1 MRPHLEAEAAQRDI
15 ADLVEFTGWLPFEQ
29 IPDEMRS
36 ADLFVL
42 PSIVEGM
49 PLVLLQAM
57 ACGLPVIATE
67 VSGSVD
73 LVQQGRNGVLVPA
86 KDPAAL
92 AEALTALLDDRSL
105 CSQMG
110 ARSREIALTMD
121 WSEIAR
127 SYSAL
132 YQAVLSAHTAKTS
145 TCKV

>member
-1 MRPHLEAEAAQRDI
+1 
-15 ADLVEFTGWLPFEQ
+15 
-29 IPDEMRS
+29 MRS
-36 ADLFVL
+36 ANLFVL
-42 PSIVEGM
+42 PSIIEGM

-57 ACGLPVIATE
+57 ACGLPVVATK

-73 LVQQGRNGVLVPA
+73 LVQPGRNGLLVPA
-86 KDPAAL
+86 KDPALL
-92 AEALTALLDDRSL
+92 AEALISLLGDRAR

-132 YQAVLSAHTAKTS
+132 YQAVLSTHKAKTS

>member
-1 MRPHLEAEAAQRDI
+1 MRPHLEAQAAQRDI

-36 ADLFVL
+36 ANLFVL
-42 PSIVEGM
+42 PSIIEGM

-57 ACGLPVIATE
+57 ACGLPVVATN

-73 LVQQGRNGVLVPA
+73 LVQPGRNGLLVPA
-86 KDPAAL
+86 KDPALL
-92 AEALTALLDDRSL
+92 AEALISLLDDRAR

-110 ARSREIALTMD
+110 ARSREIALGMD

-127 SYSAL
+127 S
-132 YQAVLSAHTAKTS
+132 
-145 TCKV
+145 